1 MTKEYVMQHALQVRI
16 LKELMQQ
23 IDEKKNIDAGV
34 QYKIPTSS
42 YVCPDLA
49 EKEWQAFFQNHP
61 QLIGF
66 SGDLAGPGHYFTSD
80 DFGAPVLATRDK
92 DGKFHAFLNACRH
105 RGARI
110 TEEQRGETNLFVCP
124 YHFWGYS
131 SQGELMAIPQND
143 HFGEIDK
150 SCHGLVELPS
160 VEKDGFLWIH
170 PQPDGHLDIDALLGP
185 LSEELASGKFGELV
199 YSGESTIDMKLN
211 WKLANDTFGETYHFQ
226 KLHKNTL
233 GQSFY
238 GDNLAYEEIGQ
249 HHRFVFARKV
259 IDLIRDLP
267 EEQWQ
272 LCQGATLVY
281 YLFPNI
287 QITVG
292 VGRATLIRIYP
303 DPKNSGRS
311 ITRISHYFSQEA
323 IDKVDASV
331 NDSEAIIVTSDNVFE
346 KRDGLN
352 VTFTLDAMMKV
363 FNDAI
368 ENEDYVM
375 GEGQQETAASG
386 LLDYSIF
393 GRNEA
398 PLHHYHNTFRKA
410 LDMPPLEQL

>member
-1 MTKEYVMQHALQVRI
+1 MEHQLQVRI

-23 IDEKKNIDAGV
+23 LDDNKNVDAGI

-49 EKEWQAFFQNHP
+49 KKEWETFFRNHP
-61 QLIGF
+61 QLLGF
-66 SGDLAGPGHYFTSD
+66 SGDLAGPGHYFTND
-80 DFGAPVLATRDK
+80 GFGAPILATRDK

-105 RGARI
+105 RGARVAN
-110 TEEQRGETNLFVCP
+110 EARGEKNLFVCP
-124 YHFWGYS
+124 YHSWGYS
-131 SQGELMAIPQND
+131 SQGELKAIPQND

-170 PQPDGHLDIDALLGP
+170 PQPGGHLDVDALLGP
-185 LSEELASGKFGELV
+185 MAEELASGEFGDLV
-199 YSGESTIDMKLN
+199 YGGGSVINMKLN

-233 GQSFY
+233 GQVFY

-259 IDLIRDLP
+259 IDLIRELP
-267 EEQWQ
+267 EEKWQ
-272 LCQGATLVY
+272 LCQGATVVY

-292 VGRATLIRIYP
+292 VGRATLIQIYP
-303 DPKNSGRS
+303 DPKDSGRS
-311 ITRISHYFSQEA
+311 TTRISHYFSQQTMDDA
-323 IDKVDASV
+323 ITTKNSS
-331 NDSEAIIVTSDNVFE
+331 DSILVTADDVFE
-346 KRDGLN
+346 NRDGLDN
-352 VTFTLDAMMKV
+352 TFTLEAMMKV

-375 GEGQQETAASG
+375 GERQQEAAASG
-386 LLDYSIF
+386 LLNYSIF

-398 PLHHYHNTFRKA
+398 PLQHYHNTFRKA
-410 LDMPPLEQL
+410 LNMPPLEQL